1 MSSSGAKSA
10 VVIGAGITGLTA
22 AHRLAK
28 TGWRVCV
35 LEASGRVGGAIGTE
49 IDRGWLVE
57 KGPNS
62 ILSGEPALTG
72 LIDEL
77 QLGTE
82 RVAASST
89 AKNRYIV
96 RGGRAVA
103 APLGPKEFLT
113 SPLFSLYGKLRAA
126 TELFSPRRLRTT
138 DLSLASFVR
147 AHFGEEFVTYG
158 LDPFV
163 SGVYAG
169 DPTKLSAK
177 YSFPKLWE
185 TERTSGSLLRGQ
197 MATGKARRA
206 RGEPRPQIFSFRH
219 GLQTL
224 TDALAKALPEDAI
237 RLNASIDALIPGAT
251 WSVIW
256 HDSDGA
262 THTEACDA
270 VVLALPAPAL
280 AQVRV
285 GALGERPLARL
296 ETMEHPPV
304 SSLFLGFERAGVAH
318 PLDGFG
324 MLVPSVEKRQVLGV
338 LFSSSLFPGRAPAG
352 HVALTVMVG
361 GVRQPELARLDTGQ
375 LLATVMPDL
384 EELLGVTGEPV
395 YCRHTF
401 WPRAI
406 PQYQLGHE
414 TFLGA
419 MAACERE
426 HPGLFLG
433 GQPRDGIAV
442 PACVAAGERLAEQVM
457 RAAVRD

>member
-1 MSSSGAKSA
+1 M
-10 VVIGAGITGLTA
+10 IGAGITGLTA

-28 TGWRVCV
+28 TGWRVRV

-49 IDRGWLVE
+49 RSDGWLVE
-57 KGPNS
+57 RGPNT
-62 ILSGEPALTG
+62 ILSGEPALTQ
-72 LIDEL
+72 LIAEL
-77 QLGTE
+77 QLGDQQIE
-82 RVAASST
+82 AASE

-96 RGGRAVA
+96 RDGRPVA
-103 APLGPKEFLT
+103 APLGPNQFLT
-113 SPLFSLYGKLRAA
+113 SPLFSTYGKLRAA
-126 TELFSPRRLRTT
+126 CDLLARRRMRSA
-138 DLSLASFVR
+138 DVSLATLIRS
-147 AHFGEEFVTYG
+147 HFGSEFVDYA

-169 DPTKLSAK
+169 DPAKLSAK

-185 TERTSGSLLRGQ
+185 TERTIGSLLRGQ
-197 MATGKARRA
+197 IAAARARRA
-206 RGEPRPQIFSFRH
+206 RGEPAPRISSFRD

-224 TDALAKALPEDAI
+224 PDALARALPDDTL
-237 RLNASIDALIPGAT
+237 RLNASIDALIPGSI
-251 WSVIW
+251 WSVVW
-256 HDSDGA
+256 HDSNGA
-262 THTEACDA
+262 THTESCDA
-270 VVLALPAPAL
+270 VLVAVPAPAL
-280 AQVRV
+280 AQLRV
-285 GALGERPLARL
+285 GALGERPLALL

-324 MLVPSVEKRQVLGV
+324 MLVPSVEKRQMLGV
-338 LFSSSLFPGRAPAG
+338 LFSSSLFPGRAPSG

-414 TFLGA
+414 TFLCA